1 MIAALAALI
10 TPAAAAASATA
21 QAPFTIGTGV
31 NPRIVVT
38 PNGTGHIV
46 WSIPARGF
54 DSAAVGYCRIPAG
67 ASACDRNVILLFPT
81 NRGVAK
87 SGGDVTVQADSDSA
101 LRITSAC
108 YGCGVGDAQEGIQ
121 RWDTADGGTTFLPEP
136 SLGGTPTNAGM
147 GPDGITVGAGVY
159 VTPADGDQV
168 IARPGAS
175 DTTAVDMAA
184 GTNFVQTPSIVQI
197 PGQNRLVY
205 AVSDLFG
212 VRTATFNGPDFAAAS
227 LMDPGN
233 WANDQQLPAAE
244 SGIRGT
250 HLTAGPSGVWLTYEQ
265 KVPLDDHVRVRRFDP
280 AKSTFGAPRSL
291 ESTSDTGD
299 AAIDDVF
306 SSQDGAGRIHV
317 VWRSNLTSDQLRYTR
332 SDTTGGVF
340 AAPGTLATGEDY
352 AHPVV
357 GTGPDAAGWLAW
369 QASDADSAIRVM
381 RLEAT
386 SLGDATNSSINAS
399 GGAKTTTHTL
409 KVSGATLSFQVPAGC
424 VRRGAGFS
432 VKLTWKKQKKKGNVF
447 VKVSRTDFYVGAKR
461 AKIDRRAPFTQTL
474 KVPSTAQPGSSVA
487 LRARAF
493 IKVRKG
499 RSPKK
504 SVKATIKVCT

>member
-1 MIAALAALI
+1 MI
-10 TPAAAAASATA
+10 AASATLLA
-21 QAPFTIGTGV
+21 AFVTASPASAVTPFTVGTGV

-38 PNGTGHIV
+38 ANGTGHVV
-46 WSIPARGF
+46 WSIPERILQ
-54 DSAAVGYCRIPAG
+54 SAAVGYCRLPAG
-67 ASACDRNVILLFPT
+67 ASACDRQEILLFPSSG
-81 NRGVAK
+81 GVAK
-87 SGGDVTVQADSDSA
+87 SGGDVTIEAASDSA

-108 YGCGVGDAQEGIQ
+108 YVCARGDAQEGIQ
-121 RWDTADGGTTFLPEP
+121 RWDSADAGTTFVPEG

-168 IARPGAS
+168 IARPGTS
-175 DTTAVDMAA
+175 DTTAVDMAS

-197 PGQNRLVY
+197 PGQSRLVY
-205 AVSDLFG
+205 ASSDLFG
-212 VRTATFNGPDFAAAS
+212 VRTATFNGPDFAATS
-227 LMDPGN
+227 LMNPGN
-233 WANDQQLPAAE
+233 WSNDQQLPSAE
-244 SGIRGT
+244 SGIRNT
-250 HLTAGPSGVWLTYEQ
+250 HLTSGSSGVWLTYEQ

-280 AKSTFGAPRSL
+280 AKNAFGAPRSL
-291 ESTSDTGD
+291 ESTSETGD

-306 SSQDGAGRIHV
+306 SSQDASGRVHV

-332 SDTTGGVF
+332 SDAAGTEF

-357 GTGPDAAGWLAW
+357 GTGADAAGWLAW
-369 QASDADSAIRVM
+369 QASDGASAIRVM

-386 SLGDATNSSINAS
+386 SLADATNTSTTAS
-399 GGAKTTTHTL
+399 GSKTTTRTL
-409 KVSGATLSFQVPAGC
+409 KVNGATLSFQVPGGC
-424 VRRGAGFS
+424 VKRGAGFS

-461 AKIDRRAPFTQTL
+461 AKIDRKAPFTQTL
-474 KVPSTAQPGSSVA
+474 KVPSTAKPGSSVT
-487 LRARAF
+487 LRAQAF
-493 IKVRKG
+493 IKVTKG